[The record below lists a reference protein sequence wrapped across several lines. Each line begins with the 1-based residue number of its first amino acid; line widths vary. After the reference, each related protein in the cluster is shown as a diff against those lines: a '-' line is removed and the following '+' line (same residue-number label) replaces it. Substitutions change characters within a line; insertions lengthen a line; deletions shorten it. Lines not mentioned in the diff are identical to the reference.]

1 MGPAAHG
8 AVRLGLGRS
17 ADESDLLAALLSGL
31 DRLAKD
37 LLRPLEI
44 DRSHQIPTAVLSALG
59 ELGFF
64 GLSIPEEYGGAGL
77 SLQGVCSAIT
87 ALARHDRS
95 VATTVGLQLGLGTRG
110 LVAFGSEELKGQLL
124 PGLAAGHQLAA
135 FAATEAG
142 AGSDLAALRT
152 TGREVSP
159 GRLRLD
165 GGKIYVTNGGLAHV
179 FTVLA
184 ATPGLGGAR
193 RGHSL
198 LAVLRT
204 DPGVTAA
211 GEEVKL
217 GLRGSSTTS
226 LHLDGAEV
234 PLGRVIG
241 TAGRGMDHAAHVLAW
256 GRTAM
261 AAGCVGA
268 AQAALGLTAAH
279 VTTRKQFGKPLAAQ
293 EVVRAQLADAAA
305 LAFAMQA
312 LVRSA
317 CAVESGSEQPAELAS
332 RSTAAKVF
340 CSESDWEI
348 CDLAVQLHGGAGFI
362 EETGVPLLL
371 RDARVT
377 RIFEGANDVLL
388 TAHGAGALAAGSAPR
403 PALAPEAPPA
413 LRPAAAAAD
422 ALAARLAGL
431 HGELSARFG
440 LRLLTQPRQLHRL
453 GRLGVLRE
461 AADAALCCAAAAVTP
476 GEYALA
482 THFIDLAARRAA
494 PYFAE
499 LPALGQADAA
509 AATLLPGSEP

>member
-1 MGPAAHG
+1 MDAPARGLPAT
-8 AVRLGLGRS
+8 GLGKD
-17 ADESDLLAALLSGL
+17 ADESELLAALLPAL
-31 DRLAKD
+31 HRLAKD
-37 LLRPLEI
+37 QIRPLEI
-44 DRSHQIPTAVLSALG
+44 DRDHQIPTAVLSQLA

-64 GLSIPEEYGGAGL
+64 GLSIPEAYGGAGL
-77 SLQGVCSAIT
+77 SLHGVCSAVT
-87 ALARHDRS
+87 ALARYDRS

-110 LVAFGSEELKGQLL
+110 LVAFGSEELKQALL
-124 PGLAAGHQLAA
+124 PGLAAGHKIAA

-142 AGSDLAALRT
+142 AGSDLAALRM

-159 GRLRLD
+159 GLLRVD

-198 LAVLRT
+198 LAVLRS

-226 LHLDGAEV
+226 LHLDGAEL
-234 PLGRVIG
+234 PLGRVLG
-241 TAGRGMDHAAHVLAW
+241 TAGRGMEHAAHVLAW

-268 AQAALGLTAAH
+268 AQAALELTSAH

-312 LVRSA
+312 LVRSVG
-317 CAVESGSEQPAELAS
+317 AVEAQPAELAA

-362 EETGVPLLL
+362 EETGVSLLL

-388 TAHGAGALAAGSAPR
+388 TAHGAGAMSAGSAPR
-403 PALAPEAPPA
+403 AALEPAAPPA
-413 LRPAAAAAD
+413 LRAAAALAD
-422 ALAARLAGL
+422 GLAAQISGL
-431 HGELSARFG
+431 HGELSARLG

-461 AADAALCCAAAAVTP
+461 AADAALAYAAATGTP
-476 GEYALA
+476 GDQALA
-482 THFIDLAARRAA
+482 VHFVDLARRRAA
-494 PYFAE
+494 PFFAE
-499 LPALGQADAA
+499 LPLLEQLDAA
-509 AATLLPGSEP
+509 ASTLLPRSEP